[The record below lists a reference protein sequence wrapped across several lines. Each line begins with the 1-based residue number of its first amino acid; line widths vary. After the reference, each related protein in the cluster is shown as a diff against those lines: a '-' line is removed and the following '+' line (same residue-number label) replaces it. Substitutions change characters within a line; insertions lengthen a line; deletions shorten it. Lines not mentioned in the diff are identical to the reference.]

1 MKLEQLQFLWC
12 ESIASCAGT
21 ELGPA
26 HLFFGCRNSK
36 HDYIYQ
42 AELEDLKAQRGFTR
56 LHTAF
61 SREGP
66 KKVYVQHR
74 LEEHESVLWPLIE
87 NGGYV
92 YVCGEAKHMAKDV
105 HKVLLRFADRSR
117 LGGEAFMQQLTASG
131 RYQKDVW

>member
-1 MKLEQLQFLWC
+1 MTKYHTN
-12 ESIASCAGT
+12 AGV

-36 HDYIYQ
+36 HDYIYES
-42 AELEDLKAQRGFTR
+42 ELQDLKAQGGYTH

-66 KKVYVQHR
+66 RKVYVQHR
-74 LEEHESVLWPLIE
+74 LEQNQAELWPLIE
-87 NGGYV
+87 SGGYV
-92 YVCGEAKHMAKDV
+92 YVCGEAKNMAKDV
-105 HKVLLRFADRSR
+105 HKMLLKFAEKSL
-117 LGGEAFMQQLTASG
+117 LGPEAFVQQLTASG